1 MIQPLRARAS
11 ARTRSI
17 SSATSP
23 TPPAIE
29 DLVRRADV
37 RAPVD
42 VDRLAREAPER
53 AARVEHHDDVAGIVV
68 QALGQPPARRDLD
81 RLPDAIERDAVPR
94 GQRLHAADAGNDLVL
109 EGSSSPRARI
119 SSTIASVLS

>member
-23 TPPAIE
+23 TRPGDQ

-37 RAPVD
+37 GAPVD
-42 VDRLAREAPER
+42 VDRLVGEAPER
-53 AARVEHHDDVAGIVV
+53 AARVEHHDDVVGIVV
-68 QALGQPPARRDLD
+68 QALGEPPAR
-81 RLPDAIERDAVPR
+81 
-94 GQRLHAADAGNDLVL
+94 
-109 EGSSSPRARI
+109 S
-119 SSTIASVLS
+119 